1 MVLHLCPAF
10 DNENALII
18 HAVGP
23 PGYEERPLAQS
34 ACHTRSGDEIGAHVT
49 DLALKG
55 TRTRRKGAY
64 SEGNGHGSPVGNP
77 GPTMNGVF
85 SGWS

>member
-55 TRTRRKGAY
+55 TRTKAERCVFGGER
-64 SEGNGHGSPVGNP
+64 SRVP
-77 GPTMNGVF
+77 GG
-85 SGWS
+85 